1 MRFEISLR
9 FLRAV
14 FKDSGTPL
22 CVPSASKRV
31 KSDLFKNEQLLS
43 RAIVVPTLLRE
54 QREMA
59 GSQDTNSW
67 EDDMKRRRRTETTI
81 ETYEVLA
88 IRTSRGAVQVWCPE
102 CGALARMVEPE
113 AAARLAGISTRS
125 LYGQLE
131 AGRLHYEE
139 NKEGLLLICL
149 KSVLQ
154 SA

>member
-1 MRFEISLR
+1 MRGATR
-9 FLRAV
+9 Y
-14 FKDSGTPL
+14 G
-22 CVPSASKRV
+22 RV
-31 KSDLFKNEQLLS
+31 NESTCL
-43 RAIVVPTLLRE
+43 
-54 QREMA
+54 
-59 GSQDTNSW
+59 

-88 IRTSRGAVQVWCPE
+88 IRASRGPAQVWCPE
-102 CGALARMVEPE
+102 CGELARMVEPE

-125 LYGQLE
+125 IYGQIE

-154 SA
+154 AAKVNSLFNRTQV

>member
-1 MRFEISLR
+1 MRGATR
-9 FLRAV
+9 
-14 FKDSGTPL
+14 DG
-22 CVPSASKRV
+22 RV
-31 KSDLFKNEQLLS
+31 NESTCL
-43 RAIVVPTLLRE
+43 
-54 QREMA
+54 
-59 GSQDTNSW
+59 

-88 IRTSRGAVQVWCPE
+88 IRASRGPAQVWCPE
-102 CGALARMVEPE
+102 CGELASMVAPE

-125 LYGQLE
+125 IYGQIE

-154 SA
+154 SP